1 MLRHGMEPVWRAG
14 RGSYLARGGRGARRS
29 VLCLFGA
36 ATNRGRVGD
45 RGRGGVRR
53 VELLLYGSSPGALCK
68 RLSRCGGRATV
79 GNASPLPDGGLCNS
93 ASVGLGPYSQADRL
107 RLRYTFGNFGA
118 VIDPGLVG
126 STDFDSWE
134 GCRESRRCSRDTYP
148 DSYVTRY
155 TSIRRKRARAHHIGE
170 PKQTAT
176 ELSVYSFAR
185 KANPSPKPGSGFWV
199 PGLGCGFSV
208 CKDCDRVRLS
218 PGVVESAKP
227 LHSRPPEP

>member
-29 VLCLFGA
+29 VLCPFGA

-118 VIDPGLVG
+118 VIDPGLAQQILIHGRGAARAEDAQGTPTQSHMSPSILVYE
-126 STDFDSWE
+126 DKIP
-134 GCRESRRCSRDTYP
+134 RHVSRCCLLA
-148 DSYVTRY
+148 
-155 TSIRRKRARAHHIGE
+155 RKR
-170 PKQTAT
+170 K
-176 ELSVYSFAR
+176 
-185 KANPSPKPGSGFWV
+185 NPSG
-199 PGLGCGFSV
+199 
-208 CKDCDRVRLS
+208 
-218 PGVVESAKP
+218 
-227 LHSRPPEP
+227 